1 MSLAQPASPSTRTDE
16 DILTYTVSDEAIEAA
31 AGMAG
36 GQQYTPDT
44 NIPNCSLSPGQC
56 CADRPEQVRSLV
68 NSFEYEEQMS

>member
-1 MSLAQPASPSTRTDE
+1 MNDTSAHIATLDQTDE
-16 DILTYTVSDEAIEAA
+16 DLLTYTVSDEVMEAA

-36 GQQYTPDT
+36 GQQYTPNT

-68 NSFEYEEQMS
+68 NSFEYEE